1 MKAKIVE
8 TDGKKTAVELLG
20 LDPEESCFLVE
31 RQLVEPKFSRVLG
44 VEIEK
49 GEYLACTEQI
59 DDVHYIYHVSIFYT
73 DKYSHREFY
82 YLYKLD
88 TLR

>member
-31 RQLVEPKFSRVLG
+31 RQLVDPKFSRIRG

-59 DDVHYIYHVSIFYT
+59 DDVHYIYQVSIFYCIVLHH
-73 DKYSHREFY
+73 SCLP
-82 YLYKLD
+82 YLVFVWVKN
-88 TLR
+88 